1 VIIAHRDIDLALK
14 KTDLSRLPHV
24 ALALK
29 KLRDPRV
36 EVPSV
41 ARDRLDREIVTAS
54 AQIGTLGML
63 VFVDSPLSEAL
74 RTVHDA
80 LRWTVML
87 TLGVMLAL
95 LAGVWWRGSALAVE

>member
-41 ARDRLDREIVTAS
+41 ARDRLDREVVTAS
-54 AQIGTLGML
+54 AQIGTRPML
-63 VFVDSPLSEAL
+63 MFVDVPLGEA
-74 RTVHDA
+74 
-80 LRWTVML
+80 
-87 TLGVMLAL
+87 
-95 LAGVWWRGSALAVE
+95 